1 MRCSITAGVSTS
13 AIQGMFEC
21 HAVQYNCILQVFPLV
36 PSRGGFYVMRYSI
49 TSGVPT
55 SAIQGMF

>member
-21 HAVQYNCILQVFPLV
+21 HAVNAVILYRMTLKHPLD
-36 PSRGGFYVMRYSI
+36 G
-49 TSGVPT
+49 TSGN
-55 SAIQGMF
+55 A